1 MRPRFTH
8 RPALLVAA
16 SATWAALSL
25 ASCAGPGTPQ
35 TADRT
40 TLSTQQTAPPTAA
53 GQRTTPGPTAY
64 AGNVTPP
71 ATVSTTSVDK
81 DRAVDFL
88 LTWVDVLNYG
98 FATGDADPLR
108 RSTAMGCYTCANWII
123 DVQTQRDKQ
132 LTRDGGRVRIDSAV
146 FRGTTDGLFFFRAS
160 LTQDAGSLSDGRGKI
175 VPIPASGPEVVDLA
189 VGISTSS
196 VTGAKSWT
204 MKSIEAPSR

>member
-1 MRPRFTH
+1 M
-8 RPALLVAA
+8 
-16 SATWAALSL
+16 
-25 ASCAGPGTPQ
+25 
-35 TADRT
+35 
-40 TLSTQQTAPPTAA
+40 
-53 GQRTTPGPTAY
+53 
-64 AGNVTPP
+64 
-71 ATVSTTSVDK
+71 
-81 DRAVDFL
+81 DFL

-132 LTRDGGRVRIDSAV
+132 LVRDGGRVRIDSAV

-160 LTQDAGSLSDGRGKI
+160 MTQDAGSLSDGRGKI

-196 VTGAKSWT
+196 ITGAKSWT